1 MPPTQFSMLVEAKGE
16 KGDIGSQ
23 VRTFGQPELFSETGC
38 VQMLQEKK
46 IYIST
51 GVLQNQGEQA
61 VHRLCLIS
69 VPAVVCG
76 KFTLVKQ

>member
-16 KGDIGSQ
+16 KGDVGLQ

-46 IYIST
+46 SISALVFCKIKVSKQCT
-51 GVLQNQGEQA
+51 DYVSSLRLQ
-61 VHRLCLIS
+61 LCVASLH
-69 VPAVVCG
+69 
-76 KFTLVKQ
+76 